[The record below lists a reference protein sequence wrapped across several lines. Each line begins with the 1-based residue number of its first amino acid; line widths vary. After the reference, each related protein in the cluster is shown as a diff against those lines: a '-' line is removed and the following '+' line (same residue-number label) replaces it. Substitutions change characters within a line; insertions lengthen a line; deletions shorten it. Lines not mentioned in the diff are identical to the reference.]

1 MRSDHVLGPAASCVL
16 HCVVWPVDDS
26 RGIGLSAHYT
36 PRMSKR
42 IVVGICCGAALVLSL
57 AGCSLPGEPV
67 AQSNSGAT
75 DITTSTADSATA
87 QPTGP
92 SVGTAT
98 MKVVGGPTPVTIR
111 YRINGGP
118 ETRTE
123 SAVTLPWSKDY
134 PVYNEVSSSVSVTGG
149 TEVDC
154 AIMMGSSL
162 VSYKTEPNPTCEF
175 AYYG

>member
-1 MRSDHVLGPAASCVL
+1 
-16 HCVVWPVDDS
+16 
-26 RGIGLSAHYT
+26 
-36 PRMSKR
+36 MSKR